1 MVIRELKPSQR
12 VEGRWLAVLE
22 DGSILRL
29 GEGEVVRFALY
40 AGKELT
46 DQEALD
52 IQDCARR
59 SGLKEKALALLTR
72 KPQSRRELG
81 RKLREWEASDQ
92 EAEAICDRL
101 EELGYLNDSQYA
113 ALVVR
118 HYAARGYGEKKLR
131 DELYRR
137 GVPRALW
144 EDALDQLEGPEGGHR
159 RLPGQE
165 AVRRPGRPQ
174 GRPEGRRRPGPPG
187 LLLVRH
193 PGGPAPLGGG
203 GGGLIQDGQGQVHP
217 KTDPR
222 PESGLFLPAAGLD
235 PGILIL
241 LDKLDP
247 HGLLEFFLQPVKVI
261 FCPLEFQ
268 CPGTFHGLHTVA
280 VQGEQIVV
288 LHGQES
294 FPVT

>member
-101 EELGYLNDSQYA
+101 EELGYLNDGQYA

-131 DELYRR
+131 EELYRR
-137 GVPRALW
+137 GVPRDCWDGALEGLSGPEEAIDAFLQKKLRGAELSDPKVRRRAADALARRGYRW
-144 EDALDQLEGPEGGHR
+144 ED
-159 RLPGQE
+159 
-165 AVRRPGRPQ
+165 
-174 GRPEGRRRPGPPG
+174 
-187 LLLVRH
+187 
-193 PGGPAPLGGG
+193 
-203 GGGLIQDGQGQVHP
+203 I
-217 KTDPR
+217 
-222 PESGLFLPAAGLD
+222 SAGLRRYGAE
-235 PGILIL
+235 P
-241 LDKLDP
+241 
-247 HGLLEFFLQPVKVI
+247 E
-261 FCPLEFQ
+261 EW
-268 CPGTFHGLHTVA
+268 
-280 VQGEQIVV
+280 
-288 LHGQES
+288 
-294 FPVT
+294 